1 MYPARRYNRT
11 PTNRTQNIRSTPVN
25 PFLEYK
31 KETTQSISDIL
42 NELKTVKTKFHTEN
56 NGLKKYIFNL
66 EETISTLEQS
76 IFSLT
81 QKTTTLENQIS
92 TQAAHTTTLEN
103 QISTQAAHTTTLEN
117 QISTQAAHTTTLE
130 NQISTQAAHTTTLEN
145 QISTQAAHTTTLEN
159 QISTQAAHT
168 TTLENQISTQAAHT
182 TTLENQISTQAD
194 HLKMIDDA
202 LVKLNTLE
210 EGNNL
215 FETFINDYTL
225 KHTDLTASHDIY
237 KSRVDDIMSKEN
249 TNTCSI
255 LEGIANV
262 NKDNTSNILL
272 LLERLITQQKEQSS
286 TTSVLI
292 QNLKSPKEERYS
304 SNLTDDIKDECTPL
318 KDNTEASLPTTDD
331 QVETTI
337 SDDTPK
343 KRKYI
348 RKKH

>member
-1 MYPARRYNRT
+1 
-11 PTNRTQNIRSTPVN
+11 
-25 PFLEYK
+25 
-31 KETTQSISDIL
+31 
-42 NELKTVKTKFHTEN
+42 
-56 NGLKKYIFNL
+56 
-66 EETISTLEQS
+66 
-76 IFSLT
+76 
-81 QKTTTLENQIS
+81 
-92 TQAAHTTTLEN
+92 
-103 QISTQAAHTTTLEN
+103 
-117 QISTQAAHTTTLE
+117 
-130 NQISTQAAHTTTLEN
+130 
-145 QISTQAAHTTTLEN
+145 
-159 QISTQAAHT
+159 
-168 TTLENQISTQAAHT
+168 
-182 TTLENQISTQAD
+182 
-194 HLKMIDDA
+194 MIDDA

>member
-1 MYPARRYNRT
+1 MYPSRRYNRT
-11 PTNRTQNIRSTPVN
+11 PTNRTHNVRSSPVN

-42 NELKTVKTKFHTEN
+42 NELKTVKMKLHTEII
-56 NGLKKYIFNL
+56 GLKKLIFNL
-66 EETISTLEQS
+66 EQTSSTQEQTI
-76 IFSLT
+76 FT
-81 QKTTTLENQIS
+81 QAAKTTTLENQLS
-92 TQAAHTTTLEN
+92 NQAAHTTTLEN
-103 QISTQAAHTTTLEN
+103 QITNLAAHTTTLEN
-117 QISTQAAHTTTLE
+117 QITNLAAHTTTLE
-130 NQISTQAAHTTTLEN
+130 NQLSNQAAKTTTLEN
-145 QISTQAAHTTTLEN
+145 QLSN
-159 QISTQAAHT
+159 
-168 TTLENQISTQAAHT
+168 
-182 TTLENQISTQAD
+182 QAD

-225 KHTDLTASHDIY
+225 KYTDLNASHDIY

-255 LEGIANV
+255 LEGVANV

-272 LLERLITQQKEQSS
+272 LLERLISQHKEQSS
-286 TTSVLI
+286 TTAVLI
-292 QNLKSPKEERYS
+292 QNLKSPTDDIASLKHDLERMKEERAGYNLTDDIASLKHDLERMKEERYS
-304 SNLTDDIKDECTPL
+304 SNLIEEIKDKCTSL
-318 KDNTEASLPTTDD
+318 KDNTEAPLPTTDD